1 MLFRQEVAAAQ
12 AAHYLGSVRL
22 QRPWSYAAVNSVAFL
37 RGDFS
42 K

>member
-12 AAHYLGSVRL
+12 ASQYLGSVRL
-22 QRPWSYAAVNSVAFL
+22 QRPWSYAAVTIVACI